1 MHVCITISIRIYKL
15 LGLNILHIY
24 TINNG
29 RDVQAYRLKFSNFLC
44 TLQKNIR
51 ISTGSST
58 ISGFQRV
65 SPVLGGDFSWPP
77 SKTPCL
83 LAWWVV
89 TKDDATATCS
99 QRPSRKRPRRVSRPD
114 GRSKMKNRA
123 MWNNLKEWH
132 CGVLAFSEWQLTK
145 FTRAES
151 FTCFWFLSYLHAS
164 QPGTIPMLWWI
175 SINLE
180 PFITTLSLSLSLVP
194 SFLTFH
200 SKSMIFLK

>member
-1 MHVCITISIRIYKL
+1 MVEMFK
-15 LGLNILHIY
+15 HIDWSSP
-24 TINNG
+24 TFCARCKKTSG
-29 RDVQAYRLKFSNFLC
+29 SQLDLQPSQVSRGFL
-44 TLQKNIR
+44 R
-51 ISTGSST
+51 
-58 ISGFQRV
+58 FW
-65 SPVLGGDFSWPP
+65 GGDFSWPP